1 MCGIAGL
8 FDLTGRLSPER
19 LETAARSMAAALR
32 HRGPDGQGFW
42 TSPDGRCVL
51 AHRRLSIIDPTPAG
65 AQPMTWNDGRH
76 IITFNGEIYNYPDL
90 KSDLEVAGVV
100 FRTRSDTEVLLAGLA
115 RYGTDFLARCDA
127 MFALGWYEQEKRR
140 LTLARDAF
148 GEKPLYYFATPDV
161 FAFASELHAL
171 SLAPGFDP
179 TIDIDELAAYLAFQ
193 YVPAPHTIYRNCRK
207 LEPGSILTVEQGQVG
222 SPTRYFSFKT
232 SGERTGTASLDELAD
247 ELEELLVRAL
257 KGRLLSDVPLGAFL
271 SGGMDSSTVA
281 ALITRKLNRSLKTFS
296 IGFSGDVDSEHND
309 ARAIANHLGTD
320 HHEHLLGPNQTDMVE
335 QLARC
340 LDEPNADSSCL
351 PTYLLSSFARKSVT
365 VALSGDGGDEM
376 FGGYGRY
383 FDSVAATAENR
394 DRIRAGT
401 WTTGRDYYSG
411 RVLIFEDRGLRA
423 LMGEAPDPMPSLVWR
438 LRAAINQDSRP
449 FINVFREL
457 DSQHYLPG
465 AVLAK
470 VDRMSMQ
477 HSLEVRT
484 PFLSVDVARF
494 AARLP
499 EDKIAVGRQGK
510 LVLRRV
516 AERFLPPDWLARPK
530 KGFGMPVA
538 GWGEAVMRPVVD
550 GLLTSPDCR
559 LVAWIPRAQLELYRT
574 NSIGNSSFYQLW
586 AVALLEHWL
595 RTHPS
600 LCGRGRDPESA
611 LAAAG

>member
-19 LETAARSMAAALR
+19 LGMAARSMAAALR
-32 HRGPDGQGFW
+32 HRGPDGEGIW

-51 AHRRLSIIDPTPAG
+51 AHRRLSIIDPTSGG
-65 AQPMTWNDGRH
+65 AQPMTSADGRH
-76 IITFNGEIYNYPDL
+76 VITFNGELYNYPDL
-90 KSDLEVAGVV
+90 KSDLEAAGMS
-100 FRTRSDTEVLLAGLA
+100 FRTRSDTEVLLSGLA
-115 RYGTDFLARCDA
+115 RYGADFLTRCDA
-127 MFALGWYEQEKRR
+127 MFALGWYQQDERR

-148 GEKPLYYFATPDV
+148 GEKPLYYFATADV

-171 SLAPGFDP
+171 ALAPGFDP
-179 TIDIDELAAYLAFQ
+179 TIDIDELAGYLTFQ
-193 YVPAPHTIYRNCRK
+193 YVPAPQAIYRNCRK
-207 LEPGSILTVEQGQVG
+207 LEPGSILTVEPGRVG
-222 SPTRYFSFKT
+222 APVRYFSFET

-271 SGGMDSSTVA
+271 SGGIDSSTVA

-320 HHEHLLGPNQTDMVE
+320 HHERLISPDQTDMVE
-335 QLARC
+335 LLAQR

-351 PTYLLSSFARKSVT
+351 PTYLLSSFARESVT

-383 FDSVAATAENR
+383 FDSVAATAANR
-394 DRIRAGT
+394 DRILAGT

-411 RVLIFEDRGLRA
+411 RILIFEDRGLRA
-423 LMGEAPDPMPSLVWR
+423 LMGEAPDPMPNLLWR
-438 LRAAINQDSRP
+438 LREAINQDSRP

-457 DSQHYLPG
+457 DSQNYLPG

-484 PFLSVDVARF
+484 PFLSIDVARF

-499 EDKIAVGRQGK
+499 EDRIAVGRQGK

-516 AERFLPPDWLARPK
+516 AERLLPPDWLARPK

-538 GWGEAVMRPVVD
+538 GWGEATMRPVVD
-550 GLLTSPDCR
+550 RLLASSDCR
-559 LVAWIPRAQLELYRT
+559 LAEWIPRAQFDLYRQG
-574 NSIGNSSFYQLW
+574 SIGNSSFYQLW

-600 LCGRGRDPESA
+600 LCGRARMPEPVP
-611 LAAAG
+611 AAAG